1 MDPFADSG
9 TTLVVA
15 KMLNRNYIGIEKE
28 KKYEKIILKRL
39 NLAQKKLPEFSK
51 VEIV

>member
-1 MDPFADSG
+1 LSCTKEGYTVLYPFAGSG

-28 KKYEKIILKRL
+28 KKYEKIY
-39 NLAQKKLPEFSK
+39 
-51 VEIV
+51 